1 MVLNYNVIKQDFL
14 RGSFQVEATKT
25 NYPDEIVS
33 AGQLLRILDSDA
45 REISALCQRACLR
58 PKKDGFGNIYF
69 SKSDVD
75 VLRKVKEL
83 YEHTKKLQEERSRQ
97 MAQNFADNSQAKE
110 NKIRKLREET
120 ILRNKPEIIEKEP
133 VALDEDFLASKS
145 LPTRSEAPKIEPLS
159 ANVQATFIKRIDAV
173 ENNVINKI
181 TNVLSEKL
189 DGLDE
194 VIVELIKAKTEN
206 ETLRQKVNELNK
218 ENFALKTEN
227 SSFKPVGLGFY
238 VKKPTDEFTF

>member
-1 MVLNYNVIKQDFL
+1 M
-14 RGSFQVEATKT
+14 ETTKT

-45 REISALCQRACLR
+45 REISALCQRSWLR

-69 SKSDVD
+69 SKGDVD

-83 YEHTKKLQEERSRQ
+83 YEHTKKLQEEKKLQGIESYSGETRT
-97 MAQNFADNSQAKE
+97 KE
-110 NKIRKLREET
+110 NKLKKLRDESA
-120 ILRNKPEIIEKEP
+120 LRNKPEMKEKETSLSP
-133 VALDEDFLASKS
+133 EEFSVSKS
-145 LPTRSEAPKIEPLS
+145 LPARSDFGKIEPMNPNLQS
-159 ANVQATFIKRIDAV
+159 AFIKRMDAV

-181 TNVLSEKL
+181 TDVLSEKL

-227 SSFKPVGLGFY
+227 SSFKAVGLGFY

>member
-1 MVLNYNVIKQDFL
+1 M
-14 RGSFQVEATKT
+14 ETTKT

-69 SKSDVD
+69 SKGDVD

-83 YEHTKKLQEERSRQ
+83 YEHTKKLQEERSHQ
-97 MAQNFADNSQAKE
+97 GAENFASEARTKE
-110 NKIRKLREET
+110 NKLKKLRDES
-120 ILRNKPEIIEKEP
+120 ILRNKAEMKEKEVLMAEETFAP
-133 VALDEDFLASKS
+133 QKS
-145 LPTRSEAPKIEPLS
+145 LPAKNDSIKLEPIN
-159 ANVQATFIKRIDAV
+159 ANVQTAFIKRIDAV

-181 TNVLSEKL
+181 KDVLSEKL

>member
-1 MVLNYNVIKQDFL
+1 M
-14 RGSFQVEATKT
+14 ETTKT

-69 SKSDVD
+69 SKGDVD

-83 YEHTKKLQEERSRQ
+83 YEHTKKLQEERSLQ
-97 MAQNFADNSQAKE
+97 GADSFASEARTKE
-110 NKIRKLREET
+110 NKLKKLRDES
-120 ILRNKPEIIEKEP
+120 ILRNKAEMKEKEVLMAEETFAP
-133 VALDEDFLASKS
+133 QKS
-145 LPTRSEAPKIEPLS
+145 LPAKNDSIKREPIN
-159 ANVQATFIKRIDAV
+159 ANVQTAFIKRIDAV

-206 ETLRQKVNELNK
+206 ETLRQNVNELNK

>member
-1 MVLNYNVIKQDFL
+1 M
-14 RGSFQVEATKT
+14 ETTKT

-69 SKSDVD
+69 SKGDVD

-83 YEHTKKLQEERSRQ
+83 YEHTKKLQEERSLQGAGNYAGDART
-97 MAQNFADNSQAKE
+97 KE
-110 NKIRKLREET
+110 NKLKKLRDES
-120 ILRNKPEIIEKEP
+120 ILRNKAEMKEKE
-133 VALDEDFLASKS
+133 VSMAEENFASQKS
-145 LPTRSEAPKIEPLS
+145 LPIKSDSSKLEPMNPNLQT
-159 ANVQATFIKRIDAV
+159 AFIKRIDAV
-173 ENNVINKI
+173 ENNVITKI
-181 TNVLSEKL
+181 TDVLSEKL

-238 VKKPTDEFTF
+238 IKKPTDEFTF

>member
-1 MVLNYNVIKQDFL
+1 M
-14 RGSFQVEATKT
+14 ETTKT

-69 SKSDVD
+69 SKGDVD

-83 YEHTKKLQEERSRQ
+83 YEHTKKLQEERSLQ
-97 MAQNFADNSQAKE
+97 GADNFANEARTKE
-110 NKIRKLREET
+110 NKLKKLRDES
-120 ILRNKPEIIEKEP
+120 ILRNKAEMKEKEVSMAEESFVP
-133 VALDEDFLASKS
+133 QKS
-145 LPTRSEAPKIEPLS
+145 LPIKSDSSKLEPMNPS
-159 ANVQATFIKRIDAV
+159 VQTAFIKRIDAV

-181 TNVLSEKL
+181 TDVLSEKL

>member
-1 MVLNYNVIKQDFL
+1 M
-14 RGSFQVEATKT
+14 ETTKT

-69 SKSDVD
+69 SKGDVD

-83 YEHTKKLQEERSRQ
+83 YEHTKKLQEERSLQ
-97 MAQNFADNSQAKE
+97 GADNFANEARTKE
-110 NKIRKLREET
+110 NKLKKLRDES
-120 ILRNKPEIIEKEP
+120 ILRNKAEMKEKEVSMAEESFVP
-133 VALDEDFLASKS
+133 QKS
-145 LPTRSEAPKIEPLS
+145 LPVKSDSSKLEPMS
-159 ANVQATFIKRIDAV
+159 PSVQTAFIKRIDAV

-181 TNVLSEKL
+181 TDVLSEKL

>member
-1 MVLNYNVIKQDFL
+1 M
-14 RGSFQVEATKT
+14 ETTTKT
-25 NYPDEIVS
+25 NYPDEIIS

-83 YEHTKKLQEERSRQ
+83 YEHTKRLQEEKRNSSSNLGQ
-97 MAQNFADNSQAKE
+97 MRE
-110 NKIRKLREET
+110 NKLKKIKDELKPKFEKMEEKEQNVISEAGYLKNLPAKSETMKVDQLSTGSFLRKLDSMET
-120 ILRNKPEIIEKEP
+120 
-133 VALDEDFLASKS
+133 
-145 LPTRSEAPKIEPLS
+145 
-159 ANVQATFIKRIDAV
+159 
-173 ENNVINKI
+173 NVISRI
-181 TNVLSEKL
+181 TDVLSEKL

-218 ENFALKTEN
+218 ENFTLKSEN
-227 SSFKPVGLGFY
+227 ASYKPVGLGFY
-238 VKKPTDEFTF
+238 VKKSTDDFTF

>member
-1 MVLNYNVIKQDFL
+1 MGAAKNN
-14 RGSFQVEATKT
+14 
-25 NYPDEIVS
+25 NYPDEVVS

-83 YEHTKKLQEERSRQ
+83 YERSRKVQ
-97 MAQNFADNSQAKE
+97 DINPKASDVSSKTTKGKE
-110 NKIRKLREET
+110 NKEEMKAEMKDFAQIKALPQKNDRTGVDTMTVQGGYLRKLDT
-120 ILRNKPEIIEKEP
+120 
-133 VALDEDFLASKS
+133 
-145 LPTRSEAPKIEPLS
+145 
-159 ANVQATFIKRIDAV
+159 V
-173 ENNVINKI
+173 ENNIVQRL
-181 TNVLSEKL
+181 TDVLSEKL

-218 ENFALKTEN
+218 ENFTLKNEN
-227 SSFKPVGLGFY
+227 ASFKAVGLGFY
-238 VKKPTDEFTF
+238 VKKSTDDFTF

>member
-1 MVLNYNVIKQDFL
+1 M
-14 RGSFQVEATKT
+14 TTMT

-45 REISALCQRACLR
+45 REISTLCQKACLK

-69 SKSDVD
+69 SKGDVD

-83 YEHTKKLQEERSRQ
+83 YEHTKRLQDERSNEPV
-97 MAQNFADNSQAKE
+97 MDNSPVIRESKLKLKPKAEKIENRMNDLDVQAESFLAPKLPSKSE
-110 NKIRKLREET
+110 MIIPTSQSTIIRK
-120 ILRNKPEIIEKEP
+120 
-133 VALDEDFLASKS
+133 
-145 LPTRSEAPKIEPLS
+145 
-159 ANVQATFIKRIDAV
+159 IDSM
-173 ENNVINKI
+173 ENNVITRI
-181 TNVLSEKL
+181 TDVLSEKL

-218 ENFALKTEN
+218 ENFALKSEN
-227 SSFKPVGLGFY
+227 ASYKSVGLGLY
-238 VKKPTDEFTF
+238 VKKSTDDFTF